1 MTECL
6 WRRGLSK
13 CIKTVFTR
21 LKQKVPKFATFLT
34 EIDGWLFFHRRVF
47 IIEMFFYIDAIVN
60 EACRAIN
67 VLLSAAVGLCS
78 IVFSNIIFGFFFS
91 YKL

>member
-34 EIDGWLFFHRRVF
+34 EIDGWFVLSLFAGTFSF
-47 IIEMFFYIDAIVN
+47 IIILNSDLDAF
-60 EACRAIN
+60 
-67 VLLSAAVGLCS
+67 
-78 IVFSNIIFGFFFS
+78 IVFVLAGIDMCFS
-91 YKL
+91 LKSFHY